1 MKLGELAR
9 RLGAE
14 LVAGDGDTLEAAAE
28 REIEGVAGIETA
40 GPTSLTFVANPK
52 YAAQAR
58 TTQAAALIVEPGF
71 PELKTPTLRTANPYL
86 AWSKAIEVFHP
97 SPRYEPGVH
106 RTAVISPGTR
116 IGARAHL
123 GAYVVIGEHCQ
134 IGDDAVLLPH
144 VVLYNDV
151 TVGDRFLAHA
161 HAVVRE
167 GCVLG
172 DDVVLQ
178 NGAIIG
184 ADGFGFAKNAD
195 GRWTK
200 IVQSGAA
207 VLEDAVEV
215 QANACIDR
223 ASVGET
229 RIAAGAKIDNLV
241 QVGHGSSVGENTLL
255 CSQAGLAGSTTVG
268 KNVILAGQ
276 VGAAGHL
283 TIGDGAIAT
292 AQSGI
297 PSDVAPGA
305 VVSGYPAMDNRT
317 WLRTVAA
324 INRLP
329 ELLKRFGVLEKKL
342 NERPL
347 EEERRQEKPQHEAR
361 T

>member
-1 MKLGELAR
+1 MNLGELAKHIE
-9 RLGAE
+9 AE
-14 LVAGDGDTLEAAAE
+14 LVPGEGQSPAWAAE
-28 REIEGVAGIETA
+28 CPVDGVSGIETA
-40 GPTSLTFVANPK
+40 GPTAVTFVANPK
-52 YAAQAR
+52 YASQAH
-58 TTQAAALIVEPGF
+58 TTHAAAVIVEPGF
-71 PELKTPTLRTANPYL
+71 PALKIPTLRTSNPYL
-86 AWSKAIEVFHP
+86 AWSRAIECFHP
-97 SPRYEPGVH
+97 APHYPPAIH
-106 RTAVISPGTR
+106 RTAVIDPTAR

-123 GAYVVIGEHCQ
+123 AAYVVIGANCR

-144 VVLYNDV
+144 AVLYNNV
-151 TVGDRFLAHA
+151 TVGNRFFAHA
-161 HAVVRE
+161 HSVVRE
-167 GCVLG
+167 GCTLG
-172 DDVVLQ
+172 DDVILQ

-184 ADGFGFAKNAD
+184 ADGFGFAKHAN

-200 IVQSGAA
+200 IVQSGAT

-215 QANACIDR
+215 QANACVDR

-241 QVGHGSSVGENTLL
+241 QVGHGSFVGENTLL

-305 VVSGYPAMDNRT
+305 VVSGYPATDNRI

-324 INRLP
+324 VHRLP
-329 ELLKRFGVLEKKL
+329 DLLKRFNALEKAL
-342 NERPL
+342 QRSP
-347 EEERRQEKPQHEAR
+347 EKPLNDQQK
-361 T
+361 